1 MKLGIAVCPYAA
13 SFPYIVYNGCDL
25 GGALDEC
32 ASFGYEGVDLFSGF
46 IAADEAHAMA
56 ELFREKRIEVVNY
69 LPIALSATG
78 SSFTDVV
85 DSRRLSY
92 VAEYEKEMDNGA
104 LFGAPYM
111 PIGFSRGMKAADR
124 SWKHYFSTL
133 ADSVTRLSDY
143 GAERGIALCLEPI
156 NRFEVN
162 SLNTT
167 LECLE
172 FLHDYRL
179 DGTMLLLDQFH
190 MNIEDPDPMAA
201 LRAAKGRIGHFHA
214 ADSNRRGA
222 GKGHCDFDALI
233 AALVEV
239 GYDGYLSMEAKP
251 LGTPTECARECA
263 AFLAPKLARAGTG
276 ADDGLRS
283 ATRAGQG
290 A

>member
-1 MKLGIAVCPYAA
+1 MKLGIAVCPHAA
-13 SFPYIVYNGCDL
+13 AFPYIVYNGCDL
-25 GGALDEC
+25 GAALDEC
-32 ASFGYEGVDLFSGF
+32 VAFGYEGVDLFSGF
-46 IAADEAHAMA
+46 IAADEARAMA
-56 ELFREKRIEVVNY
+56 ELFRGKGIEVINY

-78 SSFTDVV
+78 SSFTDAVA
-85 DSRRLSY
+85 SRRLSY
-92 VAEYEKEMDNGA
+92 VAEYEKEMDYGA
-104 LFGAPYM
+104 IFGAPYM

-133 ADSVTRLSDY
+133 ADSVTRLAEY
-143 GAERGIALCLEPI
+143 GTGRGIALCLEPI

-162 SLNTT
+162 TLNTT

-179 DGTMLLLDQFH
+179 DNTMLLLDQFH
-190 MNIEDPDPMAA
+190 MNIEDPDPIAA
-201 LRAAKGRIGHFHA
+201 VRAAKGRIGHFHA

-251 LGTPTECARECA
+251 LGTPTECARDCA
-263 AFLAPKLARAGTG
+263 AFLAPKLACAG
-276 ADDGLRS
+276 ADTGM
-283 ATRAGQG
+283 G